1 MTRRYLLGMSDSI
14 FPSVLVGPLQQVM
27 HLLPESR
34 HRKLA
39 SIADNLKHQFLDLLG
54 TNGVFLYPTFPT
66 TAHRHYQIYHKL
78 VDTGYMMV
86 FNTIGLPV
94 TNCMVRL
101 DRHKLPIGIQVRR
114 CVWSGHLQAKQF
126 RFISLGRCES
136 WTRSFSACRC
146 TGDRREIRRMGATTS
161 RTRINTHAHNEQ
173 ELYCKWK

>member
-1 MTRRYLLGMSDSI
+1 MSDSI

-27 HLLPESR
+27 HWLPESR

-39 SIADNLKHQFLDLLG
+39 NIADNLKQQFLDLLG

-101 DRHKLPIGIQVRR
+101 DRHKLPIGIQV
-114 CVWSGHLQAKQF
+114 CILIFYLYLQFKIHFFKLKVVANPGMDHLALAVAQAIEEKF
-126 RFISLGRCES
+126 GGWIKPPSE
-136 WTRSFSACRC
+136 
-146 TGDRREIRRMGATTS
+146 
-161 RTRINTHAHNEQ
+161 
-173 ELYCKWK
+173 

>member
-1 MTRRYLLGMSDSI
+1 MRFSPSRYFLGMSDSI

-27 HLLPESR
+27 HWLPESR

-39 SIADNLKHQFLDLLG
+39 NIAENLKHQFQELLG

-101 DRHKLPIGIQVRR
+101 DRHKLPIGIQVIVTKSNSQTFKLYKNFNH
-114 CVWSGHLQAKQF
+114 CTVYQ
-126 RFISLGRCES
+126 LGGS
-136 WTRSFSACRC
+136 
-146 TGDRREIRRMGATTS
+146 
-161 RTRINTHAHNEQ
+161 
-173 ELYCKWK
+173 

>member
-1 MTRRYLLGMSDSI
+1 MQDFVDRVHILLTTFLSSMTIRYFLGMSDSI

-27 HLLPESR
+27 HWLPESR

-39 SIADNLKHQFLDLLG
+39 TIAENLKHQFHELLG

-94 TNCMVRL
+94 TNCMIRL
-101 DRHKLPIGIQVRR
+101 DRHKLPIGIQVGIFLVLLSNDCGYRKF
-114 CVWSGHLQAKQF
+114 V
-126 RFISLGRCES
+126 
-136 WTRSFSACRC
+136 
-146 TGDRREIRRMGATTS
+146 
-161 RTRINTHAHNEQ
+161 
-173 ELYCKWK
+173 

>member
-1 MTRRYLLGMSDSI
+1 MSDSI

-39 SIADNLKHQFLDLLG
+39 HIADHLKNQFHDILG

-101 DRHKLPIGIQVRR
+101 DRHKLPIGIQVI
-114 CVWSGHLQAKQF
+114 LLAK
-126 RFISLGRCES
+126 
-136 WTRSFSACRC
+136 
-146 TGDRREIRRMGATTS
+146 
-161 RTRINTHAHNEQ
+161 
-173 ELYCKWK
+173 

>member
-1 MTRRYLLGMSDSI
+1 MVQRFNSFDFSLITNRYLLGMSDSI

-39 SIADNLKHQFLDLLG
+39 NIADNLKHQFLDLLG

-101 DRHKLPIGIQVRR
+101 DRHKLPIGIQV
-114 CVWSGHLQAKQF
+114 CSVIF
-126 RFISLGRCES
+126 
-136 WTRSFSACRC
+136 
-146 TGDRREIRRMGATTS
+146 DEINM
-161 RTRINTHAHNEQ
+161 
-173 ELYCKWK
+173 CC

>member
-1 MTRRYLLGMSDSI
+1 MSDSI

-39 SIADNLKHQFLDLLG
+39 AIADNLKHQFADLLG
-54 TNGVFLYPTFPT
+54 NNGVFLYPTFPT

-101 DRHKLPIGIQVRR
+101 DRHKLPIGIQVNQPLSPLILRD
-114 CVWSGHLQAKQF
+114 S
-126 RFISLGRCES
+126 S
-136 WTRSFSACRC
+136 
-146 TGDRREIRRMGATTS
+146 
-161 RTRINTHAHNEQ
+161 
-173 ELYCKWK
+173 

>member
-1 MTRRYLLGMSDSI
+1 MSQIFSFIHCINVNLKLNQLNQFKSSFIPFIFLSFCVAVQRYFLGMSDSI

-27 HLLPESR
+27 HWLPESR

-39 SIADNLKHQFLDLLG
+39 NIAENLKHQFHELLG

-101 DRHKLPIGIQVRR
+101 DRHKLPIGIQV
-114 CVWSGHLQAKQF
+114 HLF
-126 RFISLGRCES
+126 
-136 WTRSFSACRC
+136 
-146 TGDRREIRRMGATTS
+146 
-161 RTRINTHAHNEQ
+161 
-173 ELYCKWK
+173 

>member
-1 MTRRYLLGMSDSI
+1 MAQRLNSFDFSLVTIRYLLGMSDSI

-39 SIADNLKHQFLDLLG
+39 NIADNLKHQFLDLLG

-101 DRHKLPIGIQVRR
+101 DRHKLPIGIQV
-114 CVWSGHLQAKQF
+114 CSA
-126 RFISLGRCES
+126 ICCEIKMVLLDS
-136 WTRSFSACRC
+136 ILTSIPVSCNRSSR
-146 TGDRREIRRMGATTS
+146 IRDKT
-161 RTRINTHAHNEQ
+161 I
-173 ELYCKWK
+173 

>member
-1 MTRRYLLGMSDSI
+1 MIDHKQTKLQYIFSLCGVYRYLLGMSDSI

-39 SIADNLKHQFLDLLG
+39 NIADNLKQQFLDLLG

-101 DRHKLPIGIQVRR
+101 DSHKLPIGIQV
-114 CVWSGHLQAKQF
+114 
-126 RFISLGRCES
+126 
-136 WTRSFSACRC
+136 C
-146 TGDRREIRRMGATTS
+146 TIKLRMIT
-161 RTRINTHAHNEQ
+161 
-173 ELYCKWK
+173 LFL

>member
-1 MTRRYLLGMSDSI
+1 MKKTSIVSLSFVRYLLGLSDSI

-39 SIADNLKHQFLDLLG
+39 NIAEHLKNQFNDMLG

-101 DRHKLPIGIQVRR
+101 DRHKLPIGIQVKIDLNHYLPLF
-114 CVWSGHLQAKQF
+114 C
-126 RFISLGRCES
+126 
-136 WTRSFSACRC
+136 
-146 TGDRREIRRMGATTS
+146 
-161 RTRINTHAHNEQ
+161 NTKSNQ
-173 ELYCKWK
+173 YPK

>member
-1 MTRRYLLGMSDSI
+1 MSDSI

-27 HLLPESR
+27 HWLPESR

-39 SIADNLKHQFLDLLG
+39 TIAENLKHQFQELLS

-101 DRHKLPIGIQVRR
+101 DRHKLPIGIQVCYKRITTCR
-114 CVWSGHLQAKQF
+114 KMNKNKIKF
-126 RFISLGRCES
+126 
-136 WTRSFSACRC
+136 SFWHCR
-146 TGDRREIRRMGATTS
+146 
-161 RTRINTHAHNEQ
+161 
-173 ELYCKWK
+173 

>member
-1 MTRRYLLGMSDSI
+1 MPTNLVNHYRYFLGMSDSI

-27 HLLPESR
+27 HWLPESR

-39 SIADNLKHQFLDLLG
+39 NIAENLKHQFQELLG

-101 DRHKLPIGIQVRR
+101 DRHRLPIGIQV
-114 CVWSGHLQAKQF
+114 
-126 RFISLGRCES
+126 
-136 WTRSFSACRC
+136 C
-146 TGDRREIRRMGATTS
+146 TEFGSENFNILNGID
-161 RTRINTHAHNEQ
+161 
-173 ELYCKWK
+173 L